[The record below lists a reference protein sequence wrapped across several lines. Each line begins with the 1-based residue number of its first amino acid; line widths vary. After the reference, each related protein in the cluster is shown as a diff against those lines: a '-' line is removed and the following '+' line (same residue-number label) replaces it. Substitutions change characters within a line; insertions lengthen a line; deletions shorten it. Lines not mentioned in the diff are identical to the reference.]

1 MRRISGVFAAAG
13 RIELVGTHKPYRHRF
28 ASCHYPSKRALHRWT
43 LILIPGGCRYQ
54 IPSLRSVLD
63 NMKKLLVL
71 PGDHIG
77 VEVIDQTL
85 RVVDWLRTHADLE
98 VDVTTDIIG
107 GASWDRHG
115 TFVTDTVVEKCRV
128 ADAIL
133 FGAEGGP
140 KWDEIKARGGPK
152 MLSGLRQLRKDLDLF
167 ANLRPVK
174 PFDALDDASS
184 LKPEV
189 VRGVDLVVVREL
201 TSGIYYG
208 QPRGIE
214 TRDDGSRRGIDTQ
227 SYTDAEIERIVR
239 FGFELAM
246 SRRKH
251 LTSVDKA
258 NVLRSSVLWRDVV
271 TEVAP
276 DFPQVTLN
284 HLYVDNATMQLVR
297 DPKQFDVIVT
307 DNLFGDILSDGAAMI
322 TGSLGM
328 LPSASLGPVDSSG
341 HRPALFEPV
350 HGSAPDIAGQG
361 IANPIAAMLSL
372 AMALRLAL
380 ERPDLADRV
389 ESAIAG
395 ALNTGL
401 RTADIAA
408 DPSKATSTT
417 EMADAVLAKLALTS

>member
-1 MRRISGVFAAAG
+1 
-13 RIELVGTHKPYRHRF
+13 
-28 ASCHYPSKRALHRWT
+28 
-43 LILIPGGCRYQ
+43 
-54 IPSLRSVLD
+54 
-63 NMKKLLVL
+63 MKKLLVL

-77 VEVIDQTL
+77 VEVIEQAL
-85 RVVDWLRTHADLE
+85 RVVDWLKTHADLE
-98 VDVTTDIIG
+98 VEVSSDIIG
-107 GASWDRHG
+107 GACWDQHG

-174 PFDALDDASS
+174 PFNALDNASS

-227 SYTDAEIERIVR
+227 SYTDSEIERIVR

-246 SRRKH
+246 SRRQH

-271 TEVAP
+271 NEIAP
-276 DFPQVTLN
+276 DFPEVTLN

-297 DPKQFDVIVT
+297 DPGQFDVIVT

-328 LPSASLGPVDSSG
+328 LPSASLGPVDASG

-372 AMALRLAL
+372 SMALRLAL
-380 ERPDLADRV
+380 ERPDLADKI
-389 ESAIAG
+389 ESAISA
-395 ALNTGL
+395 ALDTGR
-401 RTADIAA
+401 RTADVAGGA
-408 DPSKATSTT
+408 DKVASTE
-417 EMADAVLAKLALTS
+417 EMADAILANLESAS

>member
-1 MRRISGVFAAAG
+1 
-13 RIELVGTHKPYRHRF
+13 
-28 ASCHYPSKRALHRWT
+28 
-43 LILIPGGCRYQ
+43 
-54 IPSLRSVLD
+54 
-63 NMKKLLVL
+63 MKKLLVL

-77 VEVIDQTL
+77 VEVIEQAV
-85 RVVDWLRTHADLE
+85 RVIEWLQANTNLE
-98 VDVTTDIIG
+98 VEVTSDVIG
-107 GASWDRHG
+107 GASWDLHG
-115 TFVTDTVVEKCRV
+115 TFITDTLIEKCRV

-140 KWDEIKARGGPK
+140 KWDEIKARGGPQ

-227 SYTDAEIERIVR
+227 SYTDSEIERIVR

-246 SRRKH
+246 SRRRH

-271 TEVAP
+271 NEIAP
-276 DFPQVTLN
+276 DFPDVTLN

-297 DPKQFDVIVT
+297 DPSQFDVIVT

-328 LPSASLGPVDSSG
+328 LPSASLGPVDASG

-361 IANPIAAMLSL
+361 IANPVAAMLSL
-372 AMALRLAL
+372 SMALRLAL
-380 ERPDLADRV
+380 GRPDLADRV
-389 ESAIAG
+389 ETAIS
-395 ALNTGL
+395 NTLDSGL
-401 RTADIAA
+401 RTADVARGSEKI
-408 DPSKATSTT
+408 TSTK
-417 EMADAVLAKLALTS
+417 EMADAILANLETTS

>member
-1 MRRISGVFAAAG
+1 
-13 RIELVGTHKPYRHRF
+13 
-28 ASCHYPSKRALHRWT
+28 
-43 LILIPGGCRYQ
+43 
-54 IPSLRSVLD
+54 
-63 NMKKLLVL
+63 MKKLLVL
-71 PGDHIG
+71 PGDHAG

-85 RVVDWLRTHADLE
+85 RVLDWLMTNAGLDVE
-98 VDVTTDIIG
+98 VSHDIIG
-107 GASWDRHG
+107 GASWDQHG
-115 TFVTDTVVEKCRV
+115 TFVTDTVIEKCRV

-140 KWDEIKARGGPK
+140 EWDDVKARGGPQ

-174 PFDALDDASS
+174 PFGALDNASS

-214 TRDDGSRRGIDTQ
+214 TRDDGTRRGVDTQ
-227 SYTDAEIERIVR
+227 SYTDAEIARIVR

-246 SRRKH
+246 SRRKT

-271 TEVAP
+271 MEIAP
-276 DFPQVTLN
+276 EFPDVTLN

-297 DPKQFDVIVT
+297 NPGQFDVIVT

-328 LPSASLGPVDSSG
+328 LPSASLGARDASG
-341 HRPALFEPV
+341 RRHALFEPV

-361 IANPIAAMLSL
+361 IANPIAAILSL
-372 AMALRLAL
+372 TMALRLAL
-380 ERPDLADRV
+380 ERPDLAERV
-389 ESAIAG
+389 ETAVAA
-395 ALNTGL
+395 ALNQGL
-401 RTADIAA
+401 RTADIDDGAGTRATTAA
-408 DPSKATSTT
+408 
-417 EMADAVLAKLALTS
+417 MADAVLAALDKPA